1 MSAVDLSADT
11 GLVALWL
18 LTANLLVGL
27 LLGVRYN
34 PWTHWPHRR
43 FNYFEIHNW
52 TGYIALAVAAL
63 HPTIVLFSST
73 AGFKPLDILWTPQA
87 PKQAFVA
94 SLGALGLWTL
104 GVVVLTS
111 YFRRR
116 LRRRSWKALHYLAY
130 VAAAAFYA
138 HGLLMDPQLKNR
150 PVDWFDGEKV
160 SVEVCLLLLGLATA
174 LRLHHALRRRA
185 EGVAT
190 PPRRLGA
197 TPVPDIDVA

>member
-63 HPTIVLFSST
+63 HPVIVLFSST
-73 AGFKPLDILWTPQA
+73 AGFKLLDVLWTPDA
-87 PKQAFVA
+87 PKQAFTA

-104 GVVVLTS
+104 AVVVLTS

-116 LRRRSWKALHYLAY
+116 LGRRSWKALHYLAY
-130 VAAAAFYA
+130 VAAIAFYT

-150 PVDWFDGEKV
+150 PVDWFDAEKV
-160 SVEVCLLLLGLATA
+160 SVEICLLLVVMATA
-174 LRLHHALRRRA
+174 LRLRYALGRKA
-185 EGVAT
+185 EAVAS
-190 PPRRLGA
+190 PPRKLGA
-197 TPVPDIDVA
+197 IQVPDADVA